1 MHISQQI
8 TALRKDDKLDE
19 AEKLASSEFEENA
32 DNKFFQSAYGWVIYF
47 RLKNIIEDLQANKMN
62 RGKSIS
68 LLNNY
73 INLYAKLDLIDRP
86 DLLHS
91 MILMQVLKIDN
102 DWDRFLGFAKWWGVD
117 NFREEDFKSI
127 EVKNG
132 KKLTSLYLRF
142 YYRLGRTLI
151 SQYSNVNH
159 EVKEWAESQLE
170 SILSQNN
177 NDQWLR
183 LYSCKLMLLKGD
195 SEGALKLVKQ
205 ILKKKSQEFWAWSL
219 LGDIICVTDSKQ
231 AILCFQHAIN
241 LSKIP
246 TAVVNV
252 REKLAKLLTL
262 ESRYPEATVQIMKA
276 LELRKKLGSNKI
288 SNDLSHMMNTNWYK
302 EHLNANLPKEI
313 DVSNQVTEI
322 IYVEDDLV
330 LKTGVIDNQNKAKNL
345 AHVSFGLDD
354 GVVMKYHQFSKIKN
368 VGIGCV
374 INVFFEEG
382 SRLPIR
388 WKDTREYLIDGLLNE
403 FTGILEQVSEKDF
416 GFIRTAS
423 KESVFVPPQLMHQMI
438 DKVKTNVTVRAILTI
453 DKSKGKEGWKALC
466 SIENICEF

>member
-1 MHISQQI
+1 M
-8 TALRKDDKLDE
+8 
-19 AEKLASSEFEENA
+19 
-32 DNKFFQSAYGWVIYF
+32 
-47 RLKNIIEDLQANKMN
+47 
-62 RGKSIS
+62 
-68 LLNNY
+68 
-73 INLYAKLDLIDRP
+73 
-86 DLLHS
+86 
-91 MILMQVLKIDN
+91 
-102 DWDRFLGFAKWWGVD
+102 
-117 NFREEDFKSI
+117 
-127 EVKNG
+127 
-132 KKLTSLYLRF
+132 
-142 YYRLGRTLI
+142 
-151 SQYSNVNH
+151 
-159 EVKEWAESQLE
+159 
-170 SILSQNN
+170 
-177 NDQWLR
+177 
-183 LYSCKLMLLKGD
+183 
-195 SEGALKLVKQ
+195 
-205 ILKKKSQEFWAWSL
+205 
-219 LGDIICVTDSKQ
+219 
-231 AILCFQHAIN
+231 CFQHAIN

-262 ESRYPEATVQIMKA
+262 ERRYPEATVQIMKA

-313 DVSNQVTEI
+313 DVSNQVTDI

-388 WKDTREYLIDGLLNE
+388 WKETREYLIDGLLNE

-416 GFIRTAS
+416 GFIRIAS

-466 SIENICEF
+466 NIENICEF

>member
-47 RLKNIIEDLQANKMN
+47 RLKNIIEDLQANKIN

-73 INLYAKLDLIDRP
+73 INLYTKLDLIDRP

-183 LYSCKLMLLKGD
+183 LYSCKLMLLK
-195 SEGALKLVKQ
+195 LVGG
-205 ILKKKSQEFWAWSL
+205 F
-219 LGDIICVTDSKQ
+219 GR
-231 AILCFQHAIN
+231 N
-241 LSKIP
+241 L
-246 TAVVNV
+246 
-252 REKLAKLLTL
+252 
-262 ESRYPEATVQIMKA
+262 Q
-276 LELRKKLGSNKI
+276 
-288 SNDLSHMMNTNWYK
+288 TNRFF
-302 EHLNANLPKEI
+302 
-313 DVSNQVTEI
+313 DTTRCTS
-322 IYVEDDLV
+322 
-330 LKTGVIDNQNKAKNL
+330 
-345 AHVSFGLDD
+345 VSFL
-354 GVVMKYHQFSKIKN
+354 
-368 VGIGCV
+368 
-374 INVFFEEG
+374 
-382 SRLPIR
+382 
-388 WKDTREYLIDGLLNE
+388 
-403 FTGILEQVSEKDF
+403 
-416 GFIRTAS
+416 
-423 KESVFVPPQLMHQMI
+423 
-438 DKVKTNVTVRAILTI
+438 
-453 DKSKGKEGWKALC
+453 
-466 SIENICEF
+466 

>member
-47 RLKNIIEDLQANKMN
+47 RLKNIIEDLQANKIN

-288 SNDLSHMMNTNWYK
+288 SNDLSQMMNTNWYK

-313 DVSNQVTEI
+313 DVSNQVTDI

-368 VGIGCV
+368 VRIGCV

-388 WKDTREYLIDGLLNE
+388 WKETREYLIDGLLNE

-416 GFIRTAS
+416 GFIRIAS

-466 SIENICEF
+466 NIENICEF

>member
-8 TALRKDDKLDE
+8 TALRKDGKLDE
-19 AEKLASSEFEENA
+19 AEKLASSEFDENV
-32 DNKFFQSAYGWVIYF
+32 DNKFFQSAYGWVIYT
-47 RLKNIIEDLQANKMN
+47 RLKNIAEDLQANKMN

-68 LLNNY
+68 SLNNY

-102 DWDRFLGFAKWWGVD
+102 DWDRFLGFAKWWGID
-117 NFREEDFKSI
+117 NFREEDFKPI

-142 YYRLGRTLI
+142 NYRLGRTLI
-151 SQYSNVNH
+151 AHYHNVNN
-159 EVKEWAESQLE
+159 EVRDWAENQLE
-170 SILSQNN
+170 SILSKNN

-205 ILKKKSQEFWAWSL
+205 ILRKKSQEFWAWSL
-219 LGDIICVTDSKQ
+219 LGDIICVKDSKQ
-231 AILCFQHAIN
+231 AILCYQHAIY

-252 REKLAKLLTL
+252 REKLAKLLTI
-262 ESRYPEATVQIMKA
+262 ESRYPEAAVQVMKA

-288 SNDLSHMMNTNWYK
+288 SNDLSQMMNTNWYK
-302 EHLNANLPKEI
+302 EHLNTNLPKEI
-313 DVSNQVTEI
+313 DVSNQVSDM

-330 LKTGVIDNQNKAKNL
+330 LKTGVVDNQNQAKKL

-368 VGIGCV
+368 VGTGCV

-388 WKDTREYLIDGLLNE
+388 WKKTREYLIDGLLNE
-403 FTGILEQVSEKDF
+403 FTGTLEQVTEKDF
-416 GFIRTAS
+416 GFIRIS
-423 KESVFVPPQLMHQMI
+423 SGESVFVPPQLMHKMKE
-438 DKVKTNVTVRAILTI
+438 KVKTNVTVRAILTI

-466 SIENICEF
+466 NIENICEF

>member
-47 RLKNIIEDLQANKMN
+47 RLKNIIEDLQANKIN

-159 EVKEWAESQLE
+159 EVKEWAENQLE

-205 ILKKKSQEFWAWSL
+205 ILMKKSQEFWAWSL

-231 AILCFQHAIN
+231 AILCFQHAVN

-416 GFIRTAS
+416 GFIRIAS

-466 SIENICEF
+466 NIENICEF

>member
-47 RLKNIIEDLQANKMN
+47 RLKNIIEDLQANKIN

-159 EVKEWAESQLE
+159 EVKEWAENQLE

-195 SEGALKLVKQ
+195 SEGALKLIKQ

-219 LGDIICVTDSKQ
+219 LGDIICVTDSKK
-231 AILCFQHAIN
+231 AILCYQHAVN

-246 TAVVNV
+246 TAVLNV

-368 VGIGCV
+368 VRIGCV

-388 WKDTREYLIDGLLNE
+388 WKETREYLIDGLLNE

-416 GFIRTAS
+416 GFIRIAS

-466 SIENICEF
+466 NIENICEF

>member
-195 SEGALKLVKQ
+195 SEGALKLIKQ

-368 VGIGCV
+368 VRIGCV

-416 GFIRTAS
+416 GFIRIAS

-466 SIENICEF
+466 NIENICEF

>member
-47 RLKNIIEDLQANKMN
+47 RLKNIIEDLQANKIN

-183 LYSCKLMLLKGD
+183 LYSCKLMLLRGD

-231 AILCFQHAIN
+231 AILCFQHAVN

-288 SNDLSHMMNTNWYK
+288 SNDLSQMMNTNWYK

-313 DVSNQVTEI
+313 DVSNQVTDI

-388 WKDTREYLIDGLLNE
+388 WKETREYLIDGLLNE

-416 GFIRTAS
+416 GFIRIAS

-466 SIENICEF
+466 NIENICEF

>member
-47 RLKNIIEDLQANKMN
+47 RLKNIIEDLQANKIN

-183 LYSCKLMLLKGD
+183 LYSCKLMLLRGD

-231 AILCFQHAIN
+231 AILCFQHAVN

-288 SNDLSHMMNTNWYK
+288 SNDLSQMMNTNWYK

-313 DVSNQVTEI
+313 DVSNQVTDI

-368 VGIGCV
+368 VRIGCV

-388 WKDTREYLIDGLLNE
+388 WKETREYLIDGLLNE

-416 GFIRTAS
+416 GFIRIAS

-466 SIENICEF
+466 NIENICEF